1 MLNETKN
8 ERENEMTFQF
18 DDFDAQIQS
27 EELVDERVSD
37 EDLESAAELYD
48 ELEFELDALEI
59 ELEDLDAE
67 TRLADTEWDEHWE
80 AMDMELLDVNGE
92 LHDYDE
98 DE

>member
-27 EELVDERVSD
+27 EELVDERISN
-37 EDLESAAELYD
+37 EDLESAAEFYD
-48 ELEFELDALEI
+48 ELDALEI
-59 ELEDLDAE
+59 ELDVLNAE

>member
-18 DDFDAQIQS
+18 DDFDTQIQS
-27 EELVDERVSD
+27 EELVSD
-37 EDLESAAELYD
+37 EELYAAEEYMGT
-48 ELEFELDALEI
+48 LEDELDAVED
-59 ELEDLDAE
+59 ELDILDAE
-67 TRLADTEWDEHWE
+67 TRLADAEWDAHWE
-80 AMDMELLDVNGE
+80 AMDMDLLDASGE